1 MAHDLGKLSRRS
13 LRYIVVIVAT
23 LVCVTLATQT
33 TFEDIFEEIKSLNE
47 LATETQGKI
56 NHLEE
61 EHLTAKLQYRNKL
74 KTIDGQRVH
83 NRALSLRI
91 SKQEDHLQTL
101 AESIANVDLI
111 KSQITPLMA
120 QMIEGLAD
128 LIELDKPFDLE
139 ERRQRVTELREL
151 HKRYDVE
158 DSEKFAQVLNAY
170 EIESEYG
177 RTMDVKQKDLA
188 LPPDGEVNNVNVLRV
203 GRIALVYQTLDGHE
217 TGWWNPKS
225 KEWERLPNRYNTP
238 IKNGI
243 KMANKQ
249 LTSGLFQIPILVPDG
264 EEN

>member
-1 MAHDLGKLSRRS
+1 MTHYLGKLLRRN
-13 LRYIVVIVAT
+13 LRYIVVIVAS
-23 LVCVTLATQT
+23 LVCVSLATQT
-33 TFEDIFEEIKSLNE
+33 TFEDVFEEIKSLNT

-56 NHLEE
+56 NDLEE
-61 EHLTAKLQYRNKL
+61 EHLSAKLQYRNKL
-74 KTIDGQRVH
+74 KTIDGQKVH
-83 NRALSLRI
+83 NRALTLQIR
-91 SKQEDHLQTL
+91 KQEDNLETL
-101 AESIANVDLI
+101 AESIAKVDLI
-111 KSQITPLMA
+111 KSQITPLMS

-139 ERRQRVTELREL
+139 ERRKRVEDLREL
-151 HKRYDVE
+151 HERYDVE

-188 LPPDGEVNNVNVLRV
+188 LPPDGKINNVNILRV
-203 GRIALVYQTLDGHE
+203 GRIALVYQTLEGNE

-249 LTSGLFQIPILVPDG
+249 LTSGLFQVPILVPEE